1 MHVELETVER
11 LVALLVPLAGSI
23 AIQKSAKIALGFT
36 VLLAIELY
44 LFFQYPDIGTNLST
58 SLVLSALNF
67 CILALCVHLSTDKFQ
82 GDRTSRG
89 ENDDKSSQ

>member
-44 LFFQYPDIGTNLST
+44 LFFQYPDIGKNLST

-67 CILALCVHLSTDKFQ
+67 CILALCVHLSNDKVQ
-82 GDRTSRG
+82 GDRTTRG
-89 ENDDKSSQ
+89 ENNDKSSQ

>member
-23 AIQKSAKIALGFT
+23 AIQKSAKTGLGFS

-44 LFFQYPDIGTNLST
+44 FFFQYPDIGTNLST
-58 SLVLSALNF
+58 SLALSALNF